1 MNWTAIDLNL
11 LIVFD
16 AMLEDRNV
24 TRAGRRVGLSQPAMS
39 HALNRLR
46 YMLKD
51 DLFVR
56 TPDGMT
62 PTPRAEELAGP
73 LRNALNEMRQAL
85 EPALFDPA
93 TSDRH
98 FVIAV
103 DNYAAAVLVP
113 PLVAA
118 LSAAAPAVRLDLRP
132 SVTMDVV
139 DRIDHGDLDLAIDT
153 TDNLPGSRF
162 IAAPLFEDRLVMVMR
177 QDHPAGHGRL
187 SARAIAALAFLEISS
202 IRSDTGVLDRWLAAS
217 GLDRRVALRAPYISV
232 VPLLLQSD
240 LVTVLSRRIAEEL
253 MRDHALQQRPL
264 PFETPT
270 EQTAMLWHRRLD
282 RHPAHRWLRDV
293 IQSVAKRL

>member
-24 TRAGRRVGLSQPAMS
+24 TRAGRRIGLSQPAMS

-73 LRNALNEMRQAL
+73 LRNALSEMRQAL

-177 QDHPAGHGRL
+177 QDHPAGRGRL
-187 SARAIAALAFLEISS
+187 SARAVAALAFLEISS